1 MTHAERFAKACL
13 HIKAGE
19 YEQALRLYED
29 KEALPSEKRVVQRK
43 VDYAIATVRHWNNPD
58 KPVTK

>member
-29 KEALPSEKRVVQRK
+29 KDALPSEKRVVQRK
-43 VDYAIATVRHWNNPD
+43 VDYAIAAVRHRGNR
-58 KPVTK
+58 

>member
-43 VDYAIATVRHWNNPD
+43 VDYAIAAIRHRNNLEE
-58 KPVTK
+58 KLT